1 MLNLIQLITAIL
13 LIVCIL
19 LQQRGS
25 GLGSAF
31 GGENSVYRTKRG
43 AEKTIFISTIIF
55 AALFLGLSFINVYR
69 QTAPK
74 SAEPPSSDQSTA
86 QETSAETSTPA
97 DQSAE
102 TPAASTDSQKSN
114 NIFDLGADQENK

>member
-1 MLNLIQLITAIL
+1 MLNLIQLVVAIL

-74 SAEPPSSDQSTA
+74 SAELLPPEQSAGEETA
-86 QETSAETSTPA
+86 PTETSSPA
-97 DQSAE
+97 NQPAE
-102 TPAASTDSQKSN
+102 TPAANTESN
-114 NIFDLGADQENK
+114 SIFDLGNGQENK